1 MKLGFVSAIL
11 ADQSL
16 DDVLDFA
23 AEENFS
29 CVELMC
35 WPAGKAERRYAGV
48 THVDVTD
55 LSDAQAEEINRK
67 IADRGLSISGLGYY
81 PNPLCPD
88 PNEAQVYIDH
98 LAKVIDASAKLGVNH
113 VNTFIGRDPAKSVDD
128 NWPRFLEVWK
138 PLVQKAEDQG
148 VRIGIENCPMYFS
161 DDEWPSGKN
170 LAISPAVWRR
180 LFNDIPSDAFGL
192 NYDPSH
198 LLWQQMDY
206 LKPMIEFSEKLFH
219 IHAKDAR
226 VDLAALN
233 EVGILATPLE
243 YHTPKLPGL
252 GDINWGSFFGVLGQ
266 TGYNG
271 PVCIE
276 VEDRPYERTLA
287 GRQGALRQS
296 ARYLRNFMA
305 EELAEQ
311 QT

>member
-16 DDVLDFA
+16 DAVLDFA

-48 THVDVTD
+48 THVDVTAFD
-55 LSDAQAEEINRK
+55 DAQAEAVNDKVSE
-67 IADRGLSISGLGYY
+67 RGLSISALGYY
-81 PNPLCPD
+81 PNPLCAD

-98 LAKVIDASAKLGVNH
+98 LAKVIDASAKLGTNL
-113 VNTFIGRDPAKSVDD
+113 VNTFIGRDPAKSIDD

-170 LAISPAVWRR
+170 LAISPAIWRR
-180 LFNDIPSDAFGL
+180 LFNDISSDALGL

-206 LKPMIEFSEKLFH
+206 LEPMKEFSEKLFH

-226 VDLAALN
+226 VDRAALN
-233 EVGILATPLE
+233 DVGILATPLE

-252 GDINWGSFFGVLGQ
+252 GDIDWGSFFGVLGQ
-266 TGYNG
+266 TGYTG

-276 VEDRPYERTLA
+276 VEDRPYEKTLA
-287 GRQGALRQS
+287 SRQGALRQS
-296 ARYLRNFMA
+296 ARFLRNFMA
-305 EELAEQ
+305 EELAESKI
-311 QT
+311 